1 MQRPWKNAA
10 YWLAPRDLLWCFLIE
25 LKTTYLG
32 MQLSPVGWALP
43 YQPLT
48 MKEWNE
54 FLDNVTQ
61 HGEQPS
67 VVIHSDTNFF
77 KETGYNQEFTERM
90 KKLLSRGGAVAFALD
105 ELTKKG
111 IDIVTLSKGQMNI
124 WLKQL
129 CQDSQLQYVNGRYTT
144 LPSLR

>member
-1 MQRPWKNAA
+1 MNFSDNAMTA
-10 YWLAPRDLLWCFLIE
+10 ILLCS
-25 LKTTYLG
+25 YLG
-32 MQLSPVGWALP
+32 ISNEETLK
-43 YQPLT
+43 PLT

-67 VVIHSDTNFF
+67 VVIHSGTNFF

>member
-1 MQRPWKNAA
+1 MNFSDNATTA
-10 YWLAPRDLLWCFLIE
+10 ILLCS
-25 LKTTYLG
+25 YLG
-32 MQLSPVGWALP
+32 ISNEETLK
-43 YQPLT
+43 PLT

>member
-1 MQRPWKNAA
+1 MNFSDNAMTA
-10 YWLAPRDLLWCFLIE
+10 ILLCS
-25 LKTTYLG
+25 YLG
-32 MQLSPVGWALP
+32 ISNEETLK
-43 YQPLT
+43 PLT

-90 KKLLSRGGAVAFALD
+90 KKLLSRGGAVAFVLD

>member
-1 MQRPWKNAA
+1 MNFSDNAMTA
-10 YWLAPRDLLWCFLIE
+10 ILLCS
-25 LKTTYLG
+25 YLG
-32 MQLSPVGWALP
+32 NSNEETLK
-43 YQPLT
+43 PLT

>member
-1 MQRPWKNAA
+1 MNFSDNAMTA
-10 YWLAPRDLLWCFLIE
+10 ILLCS
-25 LKTTYLG
+25 YLG
-32 MQLSPVGWALP
+32 ISNEETLK
-43 YQPLT
+43 PLT

-90 KKLLSRGGAVAFALD
+90 KKLLSRGGAVAFVLD
-105 ELTKKG
+105 EFTKKG

-129 CQDSQLQYVNGRYTT
+129 CQDSQLQYVNGGT
-144 LPSLR
+144 LYNSSIA

>member
-1 MQRPWKNAA
+1 MNFSDNAMTA
-10 YWLAPRDLLWCFLIE
+10 ILLCS
-25 LKTTYLG
+25 YLG
-32 MQLSPVGWALP
+32 ISNEDTLK
-43 YQPLT
+43 PLT

-90 KKLLSRGGAVAFALD
+90 KKLLSRGGAIAFALD

-111 IDIVTLSKGQMNI
+111 IDIVTLFDHDYPKL
-124 WLKQL
+124 LKRKL
-129 CQDSQLQYVNGRYTT
+129 KRKSPLFSFI
-144 LPSLR
+144 PAI

>member
-1 MQRPWKNAA
+1 MNFSDNAMTA
-10 YWLAPRDLLWCFLIE
+10 ILLCS
-25 LKTTYLG
+25 YLG
-32 MQLSPVGWALP
+32 ISNEETLK
-43 YQPLT
+43 PLT

-90 KKLLSRGGAVAFALD
+90 KKLLSRGGAIAFALD

>member
-1 MQRPWKNAA
+1 MNFSDNAMTA
-10 YWLAPRDLLWCFLIE
+10 ILLCS
-25 LKTTYLG
+25 YLG
-32 MQLSPVGWALP
+32 ISNEDTLK
-43 YQPLT
+43 PLT

-90 KKLLSRGGAVAFALD
+90 KKLLSRGGAIAFALD

>member
-1 MQRPWKNAA
+1 MTAI
-10 YWLAPRDLLWCFLIE
+10 LLCS
-25 LKTTYLG
+25 YLG
-32 MQLSPVGWALP
+32 ISNEETLK
-43 YQPLT
+43 PLT

-90 KKLLSRGGAVAFALD
+90 KKLLSRGGAVVFALD

>member
-1 MQRPWKNAA
+1 MNFSDNAMTA
-10 YWLAPRDLLWCFLIE
+10 ILLCS
-25 LKTTYLG
+25 YLG
-32 MQLSPVGWALP
+32 VSNEETLK
-43 YQPLT
+43 PLT

-144 LPSLR
+144 LPSGV

>member
-1 MQRPWKNAA
+1 MNFSDNAMTA
-10 YWLAPRDLLWCFLIE
+10 ILLCS
-25 LKTTYLG
+25 YLG
-32 MQLSPVGWALP
+32 ISNEETLK
-43 YQPLT
+43 PLT

-111 IDIVTLSKGQMNI
+111 IDGSVKVFL
-124 WLKQL
+124 
-129 CQDSQLQYVNGRYTT
+129 
-144 LPSLR
+144 

>member
-1 MQRPWKNAA
+1 MNFSDNAMTA
-10 YWLAPRDLLWCFLIE
+10 ILLCS
-25 LKTTYLG
+25 YLG
-32 MQLSPVGWALP
+32 ISNEDTLK
-43 YQPLT
+43 PLT

>member
-1 MQRPWKNAA
+1 MNFSDNAMTA
-10 YWLAPRDLLWCFLIE
+10 ILLCS
-25 LKTTYLG
+25 YLG
-32 MQLSPVGWALP
+32 ISNEETLK
-43 YQPLT
+43 PLT

-129 CQDSQLQYVNGRYTT
+129 CQDYQLQYVNGRYTT

>member
-1 MQRPWKNAA
+1 MNFSDNAMTA
-10 YWLAPRDLLWCFLIE
+10 ILLCS
-25 LKTTYLG
+25 YLG
-32 MQLSPVGWALP
+32 ISNEETLK
-43 YQPLT
+43 PLT

-111 IDIVTLSKGQMNI
+111 VDIVTLSKGQMNI

>member
-1 MQRPWKNAA
+1 
-10 YWLAPRDLLWCFLIE
+10 
-25 LKTTYLG
+25 
-32 MQLSPVGWALP
+32 
-43 YQPLT
+43 

-90 KKLLSRGGAVAFALD
+90 KKLLSRGGAIAFALD

-111 IDIVTLSKGQMNI
+111 IDIVTLFDHDYPKLLKRKLKRKSPPVLFYSGDISLAQKIGIGIVGSRNI
-124 WLKQL
+124 DEDGIRFTQ
-129 CQDSQLQYVNGRYTT
+129 NF
-144 LPSLR
+144 

>member
-1 MQRPWKNAA
+1 MNFSDNAMTA
-10 YWLAPRDLLWCFLIE
+10 ILLCS
-25 LKTTYLG
+25 YLG
-32 MQLSPVGWALP
+32 ISNEETLK
-43 YQPLT
+43 PLT

-77 KETGYNQEFTERM
+77 KETGYNQEFTERI

>member
-1 MQRPWKNAA
+1 MNFSDNAMTA
-10 YWLAPRDLLWCFLIE
+10 ILLCS
-25 LKTTYLG
+25 YLG
-32 MQLSPVGWALP
+32 ISNEETLK
-43 YQPLT
+43 PLT

-90 KKLLSRGGAVAFALD
+90 KKLLSRGGAVAFAL
-105 ELTKKG
+105 EKKKKKG

>member
-1 MQRPWKNAA
+1 MNFSDNAMTA
-10 YWLAPRDLLWCFLIE
+10 ILLCS
-25 LKTTYLG
+25 YLG
-32 MQLSPVGWALP
+32 ISNEETLK
-43 YQPLT
+43 PLT

-129 CQDSQLQYVNGRYTT
+129 CQDSQLQYVNGET
-144 LPSLR
+144 LYNSSIA

>member
-1 MQRPWKNAA
+1 MNFSDNAMTA
-10 YWLAPRDLLWCFLIE
+10 ILLCS
-25 LKTTYLG
+25 YLG
-32 MQLSPVGWALP
+32 ISNEETLK
-43 YQPLT
+43 PLT

-54 FLDNVTQ
+54 FLDNVTE

>member
-1 MQRPWKNAA
+1 MNFSDNAMTA
-10 YWLAPRDLLWCFLIE
+10 ILLCS
-25 LKTTYLG
+25 YLG
-32 MQLSPVGWALP
+32 ISNEETLK
-43 YQPLT
+43 PLT

-129 CQDSQLQYVNGRYTT
+129 CRDSQLQYVNGRYTT

>member
-1 MQRPWKNAA
+1 MNFSDNAMTA
-10 YWLAPRDLLWCFLIE
+10 ILLCS
-25 LKTTYLG
+25 YLG
-32 MQLSPVGWALP
+32 ISNEETLK
-43 YQPLT
+43 PLT

-111 IDIVTLSKGQMNI
+111 IDIVTLSKGQMNS

>member
-1 MQRPWKNAA
+1 MNFSDNAMTA
-10 YWLAPRDLLWCFLIE
+10 ILLCS
-25 LKTTYLG
+25 YLG
-32 MQLSPVGWALP
+32 ISNEETLK
-43 YQPLT
+43 PLT

-129 CQDSQLQYVNGRYTT
+129 CQDSQLQYVNGESMKK
-144 LPSLR
+144 SL

>member
-1 MQRPWKNAA
+1 MTAI
-10 YWLAPRDLLWCFLIE
+10 LLCS
-25 LKTTYLG
+25 YLG
-32 MQLSPVGWALP
+32 ISNEETLK
-43 YQPLT
+43 PLT

>member
-1 MQRPWKNAA
+1 MRFSDNGMSAI
-10 YWLAPRDLLWCFLIE
+10 LLCSYIGIRHNDT
-25 LKTTYLG
+25 LKP
-32 MQLSPVGWALP
+32 LSL
-43 YQPLT
+43 
-48 MKEWNE
+48 KEWNE

-129 CQDSQLQYVNGRYTT
+129 CQDSQLQYVNGGT
-144 LPSLR
+144 LYNSSIA

>member
-1 MQRPWKNAA
+1 MNFSDNAMTA
-10 YWLAPRDLLWCFLIE
+10 ILLCS
-25 LKTTYLG
+25 YLG
-32 MQLSPVGWALP
+32 ISNEETLK
-43 YQPLT
+43 PLT

-90 KKLLSRGGAVAFALD
+90 KKLLSRGGAVAFVLD

-129 CQDSQLQYVNGRYTT
+129 CQDSQLQYVNGGT
-144 LPSLR
+144 LYNSSIA

>member
-1 MQRPWKNAA
+1 MNFSDKAMTA
-10 YWLAPRDLLWCFLIE
+10 ILLCS
-25 LKTTYLG
+25 YLG
-32 MQLSPVGWALP
+32 ISNEETLK
-43 YQPLT
+43 PLT

>member
-1 MQRPWKNAA
+1 MNFSDNAMTA
-10 YWLAPRDLLWCFLIE
+10 ILLCS
-25 LKTTYLG
+25 YLG
-32 MQLSPVGWALP
+32 ISDEESLK
-43 YQPLT
+43 PLT

-90 KKLLSRGGAVAFALD
+90 KKLLSRGGAVVFALD

-129 CQDSQLQYVNGRYTT
+129 CQDSQLQDVNGRYTT

>member
-1 MQRPWKNAA
+1 MNFSDNAMTA
-10 YWLAPRDLLWCFLIE
+10 ILLCS
-25 LKTTYLG
+25 YLG
-32 MQLSPVGWALP
+32 ISNEETLK
-43 YQPLT
+43 PLT

-90 KKLLSRGGAVAFALD
+90 KKLLSRGGAVVFALD

>member
-1 MQRPWKNAA
+1 MNFSDNAMTA
-10 YWLAPRDLLWCFLIE
+10 ILLCS
-25 LKTTYLG
+25 YLG
-32 MQLSPVGWALP
+32 ISNEETLK
-43 YQPLT
+43 PLT

>member
-1 MQRPWKNAA
+1 
-10 YWLAPRDLLWCFLIE
+10 
-25 LKTTYLG
+25 
-32 MQLSPVGWALP
+32 
-43 YQPLT
+43 
-48 MKEWNE
+48 
-54 FLDNVTQ
+54 
-61 HGEQPS
+61 
-67 VVIHSDTNFF
+67 
-77 KETGYNQEFTERM
+77 M
-90 KKLLSRGGAVAFALD
+90 KKLLSRGGAVAFVLD

>member
-1 MQRPWKNAA
+1 MNFSDNAMTA
-10 YWLAPRDLLWCFLIE
+10 ILLCS
-25 LKTTYLG
+25 YLG
-32 MQLSPVGWALP
+32 VSNEETLK
-43 YQPLT
+43 PLT

>member
-1 MQRPWKNAA
+1 MNFSDNAMTA
-10 YWLAPRDLLWCFLIE
+10 ILLCS
-25 LKTTYLG
+25 YLG
-32 MQLSPVGWALP
+32 ISNEETLK
-43 YQPLT
+43 PLT

-77 KETGYNQEFTERM
+77 KDTGYNQEFTERM
-90 KKLLSRGGAVAFALD
+90 KKLLSRGGAVAFVLD

>member
-1 MQRPWKNAA
+1 MTAI
-10 YWLAPRDLLWCFLIE
+10 LLCS
-25 LKTTYLG
+25 YLG
-32 MQLSPVGWALP
+32 ISNEETLK
-43 YQPLT
+43 PLT

-90 KKLLSRGGAVAFALD
+90 KKLLSRGGAVAFVLD